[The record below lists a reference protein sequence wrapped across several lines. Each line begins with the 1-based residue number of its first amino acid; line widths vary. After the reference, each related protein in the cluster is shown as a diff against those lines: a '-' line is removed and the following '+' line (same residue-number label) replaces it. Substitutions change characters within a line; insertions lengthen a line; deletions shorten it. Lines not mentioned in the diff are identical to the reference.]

1 MRFGQACVVLL
12 VTALTESA
20 CGLGVSQLPE
30 VWDRADTF
38 ATAHMELQIKT
49 AIFCELRA
57 AAIEARRLN
66 SGQQYTYRSKDVT
79 SAADEPLPDT
89 WGAQVTLT
97 LTADEKGS
105 LTPSVLLKDPIA
117 PKASFGQNVAQSFT
131 LGLAGTLSSEG
142 VRYDKYNFYYTA
154 KDLIEDAGP
163 DDVCHVRPTILG
175 PVSTSS
181 PFVDGR
187 NLGIR
192 EWLPGA
198 IAVTDFQRS
207 SRAAANGEGPA
218 LGTSGSFSSDS
229 ITYDNKFVIVSDA
242 SVAPTWSLLRVGTGT
257 TALVDLNR
265 TRTHE
270 LLITIGPGT
279 TTVAVN
285 KKTGKKTLVNTGPSS
300 AAVNSHFASEIGS
313 AVAAAIGPPH

>member
-1 MRFGQACVVLL
+1 V
-12 VTALTESA
+12 
-20 CGLGVSQLPE
+20 
-30 VWDRADTF
+30 
-38 ATAHMELQIKT
+38 
-49 AIFCELRA
+49 
-57 AAIEARRLN
+57 N
-66 SGQQYTYRSKDVT
+66 VT
-79 SAADEPLPDT
+79 SAADQPLPDT

-105 LTPSVLLKDPIA
+105 LTPSVLLKKPIA
-117 PKASFGQNVAQSFT
+117 PAPSFGQNVAQSFT

-163 DDVCHVRPTILG
+163 DDICHVRPTILG
-175 PVSTSS
+175 PDSTSS
-181 PFVDGR
+181 PFVDGA

-198 IAVTDFQRS
+198 IAVADFQRS
-207 SRAAANGEGPA
+207 SRAAANGEGAA

-229 ITYDNKFVIVSDA
+229 ITYDNKFVIVSEGNA
-242 SVAPTWSLLRVGTGT
+242 APTWSLLRVGTGT
-257 TALVDLNR
+257 AALVDLNR

-270 LLITIGPGT
+270 LLVTIGPGT

-285 KKTGKKTLVNTGPSS
+285 KKTGKKTLINTGPSS
-300 AAVNSHFASEIGS
+300 AAVNAHFASEIGS
-313 AVAAAIGPPH
+313 AVAAAVGPTH